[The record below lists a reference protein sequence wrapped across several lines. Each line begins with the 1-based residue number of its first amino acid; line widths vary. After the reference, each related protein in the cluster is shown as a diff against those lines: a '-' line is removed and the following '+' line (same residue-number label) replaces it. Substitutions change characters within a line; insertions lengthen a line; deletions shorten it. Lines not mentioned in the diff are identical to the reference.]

1 MRFIGR
7 QHELAIIRHK
17 LASNRA
23 ESLLVYGRR
32 RVGKSEL
39 VKEALKTVTDD
50 VIVIHYVCRKSSFTQ
65 NMAGLSQAVAKAFDE
80 PFIKFQGIDQLL
92 KYVYRKATKQ
102 KVVLFIDE
110 YPFLRGDNEAIDSE
124 FQIAIDEW
132 QNESCLKLIL
142 CGSYMDTMQKLVD
155 SSAPLFGRFTEIMKL
170 KPFDYY
176 DAAKFFPGRTNEEK
190 MLLYSVFGGIP
201 FYLMQLDDNL
211 SPVENIQRLLIPEG
225 AMLENEIRLQLTA
238 ELSKEENANYVL
250 EKIASG
256 VGRYSDIARD
266 FSGSSGK
273 LSHTLGKLEGMG
285 LIEKDSPINASSNK
299 RQHRYIICDNLLDFY
314 YSFLFRE
321 TTARSAMSSEVFFL
335 KKVEEQL
342 NTSYLPRKFEQ
353 VAAEYLVRQN
363 RAGNIEPPFSAIG
376 RYVYNDKARRR
387 NGEFD
392 VVTQDEKG
400 LISYECKYRKEPL
413 GLKVVHEEEWQAKEL
428 GLDFY
433 DFGFFS
439 RSGFADDVDAEAYK
453 LIDLDDM
460 YK

>member
-1 MRFIGR
+1 MKFIGR
-7 QHELAIIRHK
+7 QHELSIIRQK

-23 ESLLVYGRR
+23 ESMLVYGRR

-39 VKEALKTVTDD
+39 IKEALKEVD
-50 VIVIHYVCRKSSFTQ
+50 VPVIHYVCRKSSFSQ
-65 NMAGLSQAVAKAFDE
+65 NMAGLSQAAAKAFDE
-80 PFIKFQGIDQLL
+80 PFIKFESIDQLL
-92 KYVYRKATKQ
+92 KYVYGKATRQ
-102 KVVLFIDE
+102 KIILFIDE

-132 QNESCLKLIL
+132 QHETCLKLIL
-142 CGSYMDTMQKLVD
+142 CGSYVETMQKLVD
-155 SSAPLFGRFTEIMKL
+155 SRAPLFGRFTEIMKL

-176 DAAKFFPGRTNEEK
+176 DAAKFFPNRTDEEK
-190 MLLYSVFGGIP
+190 LLLYSVFGGVP

-211 SPVENIQRLLIPEG
+211 SPVENIQKLLIPEG

-256 VGRYSDIARD
+256 VGRYSEIARD

-285 LIEKDSPINASSNK
+285 LIEKDSPLNASSNK
-299 RQHRYIICDNLLDFY
+299 RQHRYVICDNLLDFY
-314 YSFLFRE
+314 YTFLFRE
-321 TTARSAMSSEVFFL
+321 TTARSAMSPAVFFES
-335 KKVEEQL
+335 KVEGKL
-342 NTSYLPRKFEQ
+342 NISYLPRKFEQ
-353 VAAEYLVRQN
+353 AAMEYLLRQN
-363 RAGNIEPPFSAIG
+363 RAGKIDPPFYAIG
-376 RYVYNDKARRR
+376 RYVYNDKAKRQ

-392 VVTQDEKG
+392 IVTQDDKG

-413 GLKVVHEEEWQAKEL
+413 GMKVVHEEEWQAKEL

-433 DFGFFS
+433 GFGFFA
-439 RSGFADDVDAEAYK
+439 RSGFADDVDAKTYR
-453 LIDLDDM
+453 LVSLQDM
-460 YK
+460 YS